1 MASYLQSCAAGV
13 AGWTSLARSTADGE
27 QGCECG
33 SQTLGHLVTCGE
45 TKRPHR
51 GLNAL
56 TSTCRPCKTWW
67 TMDIFNG
74 GRGNHLRSKTLPS
87 SGLPFHASIPFPE
100 QGDEGTAAD
109 LKVKS
114 YL

>member
-13 AGWTSLARSTADGE
+13 AGWTSLARSTADGK
-27 QGCECG
+27 QGCGRG

-56 TSTCRPCKTWW
+56 TGTRHLCKTRS
-67 TMDIFNG
+67 TMGIFNG
-74 GRGNHLRSKTLPS
+74 ERGNHLRSKTLPS
-87 SGLPFHASIPFPE
+87 SGLPFHGSIPFPE
-100 QGDEGTAAD
+100 PGDEGTAAD
-109 LKVKS
+109 LEVK
-114 YL
+114 